1 MAVFIV
7 YSCQNDNK
15 VTMVTNLEAA
25 VINIES
31 CVEAISSLSL
41 FKCFTKN
48 ELPEIF
54 NASQYK
60 IKEYKKGQTIHLQN
74 ELCYAMDII
83 LSGRIAVQKLDENGN
98 VLTISVFSQ
107 MDIIGANLIF
117 SSRNAYPMTVVCEAD
132 AVVLHIYEA
141 LILKL
146 CNSNSCFMVELLRE
160 ISDRTLVLTDK
171 INAIS
176 LKTIRQRIVDF
187 LVFEYHL
194 QKNMVIKL
202 NISKKDLAERFGVQR
217 TSLSRELNKMR
228 KDGIIDFK
236 ADSISIKNLDLD

>member
-1 MAVFIV
+1 MK
-7 YSCQNDNK
+7 NDRLICK
-15 VTMVTNLEAA
+15 
-25 VINIES
+25 I
-31 CVEAISSLSL
+31 
-41 FKCFTKN
+41 
-48 ELPEIF
+48 
-54 NASQYK
+54 QY
-60 IKEYKKGQTIHLQN
+60 I
-74 ELCYAMDII
+74 
-83 LSGRIAVQKLDENGN
+83 
-98 VLTISVFSQ
+98 
-107 MDIIGANLIF
+107 
-117 SSRNAYPMTVVCEAD
+117 
-132 AVVLHIYEA
+132 VLHIYKA

-146 CNSNSCFMVELLRE
+146 CSGNSCFMVELLRE

-176 LKTIRQRIVDF
+176 LKTIRQRIIDF